1 MIERLSKLSE
11 QELRLLRSLITSVA
25 LDDIEQY
32 IIIYDLKNEEYTPG
46 AYTSEDPLATEELL
60 NGSDM
65 FALALTI
72 SQYRKNKYGI
82 D

>member
-1 MIERLSKLSE
+1 MIERLNKLSE

-32 IIIYDLKNEEYTPG
+32 IIIYDLRNEEYTPD
-46 AYTSEDPLATEELL
+46 THPSKDPLAVEELI